1 LIKSLQKLVQLY
13 LLLQQQLR
21 TFSLKM
27 QKLSP
32 IEVNEICDELGENYP
47 KSIEQVHGGDI
58 HNAWRIEFSNKKLF
72 LKRNIRNKKFLEF
85 EKYCLQ
91 NLRKYI
97 NQENLVIPE
106 VIAYK
111 NIKNIEILLIEW
123 IDMHNFDQKKLGKGL
138 GELHLKSAE
147 SNPKMFGFPVEGFI
161 GTTDQKKGLEDN
173 WIDCFLNL
181 RIIPQLLS
189 LKSRILDKEIINK
202 VKEKIKSELLNHKP
216 INSLVHGDLWSGNAG
231 IDKSGKGVIF
241 DPASWWADNEV
252 DIAMTKL
259 FGGFRK
265 EFYEEYYR
273 IFPIK
278 EGFEKRIIIYNFYHI
293 LNHANMFGGG
303 YLKQVKDYVKA
314 ILNM

>member
-1 LIKSLQKLVQLY
+1 
-13 LLLQQQLR
+13 
-21 TFSLKM
+21 M

-32 IEVNEICDELGENYP
+32 IEINEICEELGETYP

-216 INSLVHGDLWSGNAG
+216 INALVHGDLWSGNAG
-231 IDKSGKGVIF
+231 MDKNGKGVIF

-265 EFYEEYYR
+265 EFYEEYHR

-278 EGFEKRIIIYNFYHI
+278 NGFEKRIIIYNFYHI

-303 YLKQVKDYVKA
+303 YLNQVEDYINA

>member
-1 LIKSLQKLVQLY
+1 
-13 LLLQQQLR
+13 
-21 TFSLKM
+21 M

-32 IEVNEICDELGENYP
+32 IEINEICEELGEKYP

-189 LKSRILDKEIINK
+189 LKSRILDEEIINK
-202 VKEKIKSELLNHKP
+202 VKEKIQSELLNHKP
-216 INSLVHGDLWSGNAG
+216 INALVHGDLWSGNAG
-231 IDKSGKGVIF
+231 IDKNGKGVIF

-265 EFYEEYYR
+265 EFYEEYHR

-278 EGFEKRIIIYNFYHI
+278 NGFEKRIIIYNFYHI

-303 YLKQVKDYVKA
+303 YLNQVEDYVKA
-314 ILNM
+314 ILKM

>member
-1 LIKSLQKLVQLY
+1 
-13 LLLQQQLR
+13 
-21 TFSLKM
+21 M

-32 IEVNEICDELGENYP
+32 IEINEICEELGETYP

-58 HNAWRIEFSNKKLF
+58 HSAWRIEFSNKKLF

-181 RIIPQLLS
+181 RIIPQLLI

-216 INSLVHGDLWSGNAG
+216 INALVHGDLWSGNAG
-231 IDKSGKGVIF
+231 MDKNGKGVIF

-265 EFYEEYYR
+265 EFYEEYHK

-278 EGFEKRIIIYNFYHI
+278 NGFEKRIIIYNFYHI

-303 YLKQVKDYVKA
+303 YLNQVKDYVKA

>member
-1 LIKSLQKLVQLY
+1 
-13 LLLQQQLR
+13 
-21 TFSLKM
+21 M

-32 IEVNEICDELGENYP
+32 IEINEICEELGETYP

-58 HNAWRIEFSNKKLF
+58 HNAWRIEFSKKKVF

-216 INSLVHGDLWSGNAG
+216 INALVHGDLWSGNAG
-231 IDKSGKGVIF
+231 MDKNGKGVIF

-265 EFYEEYYR
+265 EFYEEYHR

-278 EGFEKRIIIYNFYHI
+278 NGFEKRIIIYNFYHI

-303 YLKQVKDYVKA
+303 YLNQVEDYVKA

>member
-1 LIKSLQKLVQLY
+1 
-13 LLLQQQLR
+13 
-21 TFSLKM
+21 M

-32 IEVNEICDELGENYP
+32 IEINEICEELGENYP

-181 RIIPQLLS
+181 RIIPQLLI

-216 INSLVHGDLWSGNAG
+216 INALVHGDLWSGNAG
-231 IDKSGKGVIF
+231 MDKNGKGVIF

-265 EFYEEYYR
+265 EFYEEYHR

-278 EGFEKRIIIYNFYHI
+278 NGFEKRIIIYNFYHI

-303 YLKQVKDYVKA
+303 YLNQVEDYVKA

>member
-1 LIKSLQKLVQLY
+1 
-13 LLLQQQLR
+13 
-21 TFSLKM
+21 M

-32 IEVNEICDELGENYP
+32 FEVNEICNELGEAYP
-47 KSIEQVHGGDI
+47 KNIEQIHGGDI
-58 HNAWRIEFSNKKLF
+58 HSTWLIEFSNKKLF
-72 LKRNIRNKKFLEF
+72 LKKNVRNKKLLKY

-97 NQENLVIPE
+97 NQKNLVIPE

-111 NIKNIEILLIEW
+111 NIKNIEILLLEW
-123 IDMHNFDQKKLGKGL
+123 IDMQNFDQKKLGKGL
-138 GELHLKSAE
+138 GEMHLNSAE

-161 GTTDQKKGLEDN
+161 GVTDQKKGWEDN

-181 RIIPQLLS
+181 RIIPQLLM
-189 LKSRILDKEIINK
+189 LKSKILEKETINN
-202 VKEKIKSELLNHKP
+202 VKEKIQSELLNHKP
-216 INSLVHGDLWSGNAG
+216 INSIVHGDLWSGNVG
-231 IDKSGKGVIF
+231 IDNSGKGVMF

-265 EFYEEYYR
+265 EFYEEYHR

-278 EGFEKRIIIYNFYHI
+278 KGFENRIIIYNFYHI

-303 YLKQVKDYVKA
+303 YFNQVRDYSKA

>member
-1 LIKSLQKLVQLY
+1 
-13 LLLQQQLR
+13 
-21 TFSLKM
+21 M
-27 QKLSP
+27 QKLAP
-32 IEVNEICDELGENYP
+32 IEINEICEELGETYP

-216 INSLVHGDLWSGNAG
+216 INALVHGDLWSGNVG
-231 IDKSGKGVIF
+231 IETSGKGVIF

-265 EFYEEYYR
+265 EFYEEYHK

-278 EGFEKRIIIYNFYHI
+278 DGFEKRIIIYNFYHV
-293 LNHANMFGGG
+293 LNHANMFGGS
-303 YLKQVKDYVKA
+303 YFNQVRDYVKS

>member
-1 LIKSLQKLVQLY
+1 
-13 LLLQQQLR
+13 
-21 TFSLKM
+21 M

-32 IEVNEICDELGENYP
+32 IEINEICEELGETYP

-181 RIIPQLLS
+181 RIKPQLLS
-189 LKSRILDKEIINK
+189 LKSRNLDKEIINK
-202 VKEKIKSELLNHKP
+202 VKEKIQSELLNHKP
-216 INSLVHGDLWSGNAG
+216 INALVHGDLWSGNAG
-231 IDKSGKGVIF
+231 MDKNGKGVIF

-265 EFYEEYYR
+265 EFYEEYHR
-273 IFPIK
+273 IFPLK
-278 EGFEKRIIIYNFYHI
+278 NGFEKRIIIYNFYHI

-303 YLKQVKDYVKA
+303 YLNQVEDYVKA

>member
-1 LIKSLQKLVQLY
+1 
-13 LLLQQQLR
+13 
-21 TFSLKM
+21 M

-32 IEVNEICDELGENYP
+32 IEINEICEELGETYP

-181 RIIPQLLS
+181 RIIPQLLI
-189 LKSRILDKEIINK
+189 LQSRILDKETINQ

-216 INSLVHGDLWSGNAG
+216 INALVHGDLWSGNAG
-231 IDKSGKGVIF
+231 MDKNGKGVIF

-265 EFYEEYYR
+265 EFYEEYHR

-278 EGFEKRIIIYNFYHI
+278 NGFEKRIIIYNFYHI

-303 YLKQVKDYVKA
+303 YLKQVQDYVKA

>member
-1 LIKSLQKLVQLY
+1 
-13 LLLQQQLR
+13 
-21 TFSLKM
+21 M

-32 IEVNEICDELGENYP
+32 IEINEICEELGETYP

-189 LKSRILDKEIINK
+189 LKSRILDKESLNK

-216 INSLVHGDLWSGNAG
+216 INALVHGDLWSGNAG
-231 IDKSGKGVIF
+231 MDKNGKGVIF

-265 EFYEEYYR
+265 EFYEEYHR

-278 EGFEKRIIIYNFYHI
+278 NGFEKRIIIYNFYHI

-303 YLKQVKDYVKA
+303 YLNQVEDYVKA
-314 ILNM
+314 ILKM

>member
-1 LIKSLQKLVQLY
+1 
-13 LLLQQQLR
+13 
-21 TFSLKM
+21 M

-32 IEVNEICDELGENYP
+32 IEINEICEELGETYP

-173 WIDCFLNL
+173 WINCFLNL

-202 VKEKIKSELLNHKP
+202 IKEKIKSELLNHKP
-216 INSLVHGDLWSGNAG
+216 INALVHGDLWSGNAG
-231 IDKSGKGVIF
+231 MDKNGKGVIF

-265 EFYEEYYR
+265 EFYEEYHR

-278 EGFEKRIIIYNFYHI
+278 NGFEKRIIIYNFYHI

-303 YLKQVKDYVKA
+303 YLNQVEDYVKA

>member
-1 LIKSLQKLVQLY
+1 
-13 LLLQQQLR
+13 
-21 TFSLKM
+21 M

-32 IEVNEICDELGENYP
+32 IEINEICQELGETYP
-47 KSIEQVHGGDI
+47 KSIEPVPGGDI
-58 HNAWRIEFSNKKLF
+58 HSAWRIEFSNKKLF
-72 LKRNIRNKKFLEF
+72 LKKNIRNKKFLEF

-91 NLRKYI
+91 NLSKFI
-97 NQENLVIPE
+97 NRENLVIPE

-111 NIKNIEILLIEW
+111 VIKNKEILLIEW
-123 IDMHNFDQKKLGKGL
+123 IDMHNFDQRKLGKGL

-147 SNPKMFGFPVEGFI
+147 SDPKMFGFPVEGFI
-161 GTTDQKKGLEDN
+161 GTTDQKKGSEDN

-181 RIIPQLLS
+181 RIIPQLLI
-189 LKSRILDKEIINK
+189 LKSTILDKEIINK
-202 VKEKIKSELLNHKP
+202 VKEKIKLELLNHKP
-216 INSLVHGDLWSGNAG
+216 INALVHGDLWSGNAG
-231 IDKSGKGVIF
+231 TDKSGKGVIF
-241 DPASWWADNEV
+241 DPASWWADSEV

-265 EFYEEYYR
+265 EFYEEYHR
-273 IFPIK
+273 IFPVK

-303 YLKQVKDYVKA
+303 YLKQVKDYVTA

>member
-1 LIKSLQKLVQLY
+1 
-13 LLLQQQLR
+13 
-21 TFSLKM
+21 M

-32 IEVNEICDELGENYP
+32 IEINEICEELGETYP

-189 LKSRILDKEIINK
+189 LKSTFLDKETTTQ
-202 VKEKIKSELLNHKP
+202 VTEKIKSELLNHKP
-216 INSLVHGDLWSGNAG
+216 INALVHGDLWSGNAG
-231 IDKSGKGVIF
+231 MDKSGRGVIF

-265 EFYEEYYR
+265 EFYEEYHR

-278 EGFEKRIIIYNFYHI
+278 NGFEKRIIIYNFYHI

-303 YLKQVKDYVKA
+303 YLNQVEDYVKA

>member
-1 LIKSLQKLVQLY
+1 
-13 LLLQQQLR
+13 
-21 TFSLKM
+21 M

-32 IEVNEICDELGENYP
+32 IEINEICEELGETYP

-111 NIKNIEILLIEW
+111 NLKNIEILLIEW

-216 INSLVHGDLWSGNAG
+216 INALVHGDLWSGNAG
-231 IDKSGKGVIF
+231 IDKNGRGVIF

-265 EFYEEYYR
+265 EFYEEYHR

-278 EGFEKRIIIYNFYHI
+278 NGFEKRIIIYNFYHI

-303 YLKQVKDYVKA
+303 YLNQVEDYVKA

>member
-1 LIKSLQKLVQLY
+1 
-13 LLLQQQLR
+13 
-21 TFSLKM
+21 M

-32 IEVNEICDELGENYP
+32 IEINEICEELGETYP
-47 KSIEQVHGGDI
+47 KSIEPVHGGDI
-58 HNAWRIEFSNKKLF
+58 HSAWRIEFSNKKLF

-97 NQENLVIPE
+97 NRENLVIPE

-161 GTTDQKKGLEDN
+161 GTTDQKKGSEDN

-181 RIIPQLLS
+181 RIIPQLLI
-189 LKSRILDKEIINK
+189 LKSTILDKEIINK
-202 VKEKIKSELLNHKP
+202 VKEKIKLELLNHKP
-216 INSLVHGDLWSGNAG
+216 INALVHGDLWSGNTG
-231 IDKSGKGVIF
+231 TDKSGKGVIF

-265 EFYEEYYR
+265 EFYEEYHR
-273 IFPIK
+273 IFPVK
-278 EGFEKRIIIYNFYHI
+278 GGFEKRIIIYNFYHI

-303 YLKQVKDYVKA
+303 YLKQVKDYVMA

>member
-1 LIKSLQKLVQLY
+1 
-13 LLLQQQLR
+13 
-21 TFSLKM
+21 M

-32 IEVNEICDELGENYP
+32 IEINEICEELGETYP

-58 HNAWRIEFSNKKLF
+58 HSAWQIEFSNKKLF

-216 INSLVHGDLWSGNAG
+216 INALVHGDLWSGNAG
-231 IDKSGKGVIF
+231 MDKNGKGVIF

-265 EFYEEYYR
+265 EFYEEYHR

-278 EGFEKRIIIYNFYHI
+278 NGFEKRIIIYNFYHI

>member
-1 LIKSLQKLVQLY
+1 
-13 LLLQQQLR
+13 
-21 TFSLKM
+21 M

-32 IEVNEICDELGENYP
+32 IEINEICEELGETYP

-72 LKRNIRNKKFLEF
+72 LKRNIRNEKFLEF

-91 NLRKYI
+91 HLRKYI

-189 LKSRILDKEIINK
+189 LKSRILDKETINK
-202 VKEKIKSELLNHKP
+202 VKEKIQSELLNHKP
-216 INSLVHGDLWSGNAG
+216 INALVHGDLWSGNAG
-231 IDKSGKGVIF
+231 MDKNGKGVIF

-265 EFYEEYYR
+265 EFYEEYHR

-278 EGFEKRIIIYNFYHI
+278 NGFEKRIIIYNFYHI

-303 YLKQVKDYVKA
+303 YLNQVEDYVKA

>member
-1 LIKSLQKLVQLY
+1 
-13 LLLQQQLR
+13 
-21 TFSLKM
+21 M
-27 QKLSP
+27 QKLSL
-32 IEVNEICDELGENYP
+32 IEVNEICDELGETYP

-58 HNAWRIEFSNKKLF
+58 HSAWQIEFSNKKLF
-72 LKRNIRNKKFLEF
+72 LKKNIRNKKFLKF

-97 NQENLVIPE
+97 NQENLVIPK

-111 NIKNIEILLIEW
+111 NIKNIEILLIDW

-216 INSLVHGDLWSGNAG
+216 INALVHGDLWSGNAG
-231 IDKSGKGVIF
+231 MDKSGKGVIF

-252 DIAMTKL
+252 DIAMTRL

-265 EFYEEYYR
+265 EFYEEYHK

-278 EGFEKRIIIYNFYHI
+278 KGFDKRIIIYNFYHI
-293 LNHANMFGGG
+293 LNHANMFGGS
-303 YLKQVKDYVKA
+303 YFYQVEEYVNK
-314 ILNM
+314 ILSM

>member
-1 LIKSLQKLVQLY
+1 
-13 LLLQQQLR
+13 
-21 TFSLKM
+21 M
-27 QKLSP
+27 QKLSL
-32 IEVNEICDELGENYP
+32 IEINEICEELGETYP

-216 INSLVHGDLWSGNAG
+216 INALVHGDLWSGNAG
-231 IDKSGKGVIF
+231 MDKSGKGVIF

-265 EFYEEYYR
+265 EFYEEYHK

-278 EGFEKRIIIYNFYHI
+278 KGFEKRIIIYNFYHI

-303 YLKQVKDYVKA
+303 YLNQVEDYVKA

>member
-1 LIKSLQKLVQLY
+1 
-13 LLLQQQLR
+13 
-21 TFSLKM
+21 M

-32 IEVNEICDELGENYP
+32 IEINEICEELGETYP
-47 KSIEQVHGGDI
+47 KSIEQVNGGDI
-58 HNAWRIEFSNKKLF
+58 HSAWRIEFSNKKLF

-181 RIIPQLLS
+181 RIIPQLLI
-189 LKSRILDKEIINK
+189 LKSTNLDKEIINK
-202 VKEKIKSELLNHKP
+202 VKEKIKTVLLNHEP
-216 INSLVHGDLWSGNAG
+216 INALVHGDLWSGNAG
-231 IDKSGKGVIF
+231 MDKSGKGVIF

-265 EFYEEYYR
+265 EFYEEYHR

-278 EGFEKRIIIYNFYHI
+278 NGFEKRIIIYNFYHI

>member
-1 LIKSLQKLVQLY
+1 
-13 LLLQQQLR
+13 
-21 TFSLKM
+21 M

-32 IEVNEICDELGENYP
+32 IEINEICEELGETYP

-58 HNAWRIEFSNKKLF
+58 HSAWKIKFSNKKFF
-72 LKRNIRNKKFLEF
+72 LKRNIRNKKFLKF

-97 NQENLVIPE
+97 NQENLVIPD

-161 GTTDQKKGLEDN
+161 GTTDQKKGFEDN
-173 WIDCFLNL
+173 WIDCFLKL
-181 RIIPQLLS
+181 RIIPQLLI
-189 LKSRILDKEIINK
+189 LKSTLDKEIINK

-216 INSLVHGDLWSGNAG
+216 INVLVHGDLWSGNAG
-231 IDKSGKGVIF
+231 MDKSGKGVIF

-259 FGGFRK
+259 FGGFGK
-265 EFYEEYYR
+265 EFYEEYHR
-273 IFPIK
+273 VFPVK
-278 EGFEKRIIIYNFYHI
+278 NGFEKRIIIYNFYHI

-303 YLKQVKDYVKA
+303 YLKQVNDYVKA
-314 ILNM
+314 IINM

>member
-1 LIKSLQKLVQLY
+1 
-13 LLLQQQLR
+13 
-21 TFSLKM
+21 M

-32 IEVNEICDELGENYP
+32 IEINEICKELGETYP

-58 HNAWRIEFSNKKLF
+58 HNAWRIEFSDKNLF
-72 LKRNIRNKKFLEF
+72 LKRNIRNKKFLKF

-97 NQENLVIPE
+97 NQENLIIPE

-111 NIKNIEILLIEW
+111 NIKNIEILLIDW

-181 RIIPQLLS
+181 RIIPQLLI
-189 LKSRILDKEIINK
+189 LKSKILEKEIIIK
-202 VKEKIKSELLNHKP
+202 VIEKIKSELLNHKP
-216 INSLVHGDLWSGNAG
+216 INTLVHGDLWSGNAG
-231 IDKSGKGVIF
+231 MEKSGKGVIF

-265 EFYEEYYR
+265 EFYEEYHR

-278 EGFEKRIIIYNFYHI
+278 NGFEKRIIIYNFYHI
-293 LNHANMFGGG
+293 LNHANMFGGA
-303 YLKQVKDYVKA
+303 YLKQVKDYVKE

>member
-1 LIKSLQKLVQLY
+1 
-13 LLLQQQLR
+13 
-21 TFSLKM
+21 M

-32 IEVNEICDELGENYP
+32 IEINEICEELGETYP

-216 INSLVHGDLWSGNAG
+216 INALVHGDLWSGNAG
-231 IDKSGKGVIF
+231 MDKNGKGVIF

-265 EFYEEYYR
+265 EFYEEYHR

-278 EGFEKRIIIYNFYHI
+278 NGFEKRIIIYNFYHI

-303 YLKQVKDYVKA
+303 YLNQVQDYVKA

>member
-1 LIKSLQKLVQLY
+1 
-13 LLLQQQLR
+13 
-21 TFSLKM
+21 M

-32 IEVNEICDELGENYP
+32 IEVNEICDELGETYP

-58 HNAWRIEFSNKKLF
+58 HSAWQIEFSNRKLF
-72 LKRNIRNKKFLEF
+72 LKKNIRNKKFLEF

-91 NLRKYI
+91 NLRKFI
-97 NQENLVIPE
+97 NEENLVLPE

-181 RIIPQLLS
+181 RIIPQLLI
-189 LKSRILDKEIINK
+189 LKSKILEKEIINK
-202 VKEKIKSELLNHKP
+202 VIEKIKSELLNHKP
-216 INSLVHGDLWSGNAG
+216 TNSLVHGDLWSGNAG
-231 IDKSGKGVIF
+231 MNKCGKGVIF

-259 FGGFRK
+259 FGGFRN
-265 EFYEEYYR
+265 EFYEEYHK

-278 EGFEKRIIIYNFYHI
+278 QGFDKRIIIYNFYHI
-293 LNHANMFGGG
+293 LNHANMFGGS
-303 YLKQVKDYVKA
+303 YFYKVKDYIKA
-314 ILNM
+314 ILGM

>member
-1 LIKSLQKLVQLY
+1 
-13 LLLQQQLR
+13 
-21 TFSLKM
+21 M
-27 QKLSP
+27 QKLTH
-32 IEVNEICDELGENYP
+32 IEVNEICDELGETYP

-58 HNAWRIEFSNKKLF
+58 HSAWQIVFSNKKLF
-72 LKRNIRNKKFLEF
+72 LKKNNRNKKILEF

-91 NLRKYI
+91 NLRNYI

-111 NIKNIEILLIEW
+111 NIKNIEILIIEW
-123 IDMHNFDQKKLGKGL
+123 IDMDNFDQKKLGKGL
-138 GELHLKSAE
+138 GELHLKSSE
-147 SNPKMFGFPVEGFI
+147 SNPKMFGSPVEGFI
-161 GTTDQKKGLEDN
+161 GTTDQKKGWEDN

-181 RIIPQLLS
+181 RIIPQLLI
-189 LKSRILDKEIINK
+189 LKSTILDKEIANK

-216 INSLVHGDLWSGNAG
+216 INVLVHGDLWSGNAG
-231 IDKSGKGVIF
+231 MDKSGRGVIF

-265 EFYEEYYR
+265 EFYEEYHKV
-273 IFPIK
+273 FPIK
-278 EGFEKRIIIYNFYHI
+278 KGFEKRIIIYNFYHI
-293 LNHANMFGGG
+293 LNHANMFGGA
-303 YLKQVKDYVKA
+303 YLKQVQDYVKE

>member
-1 LIKSLQKLVQLY
+1 
-13 LLLQQQLR
+13 
-21 TFSLKM
+21 M

-32 IEVNEICDELGENYP
+32 IEINEICEELGEKYP

-72 LKRNIRNKKFLEF
+72 LKRNIRNEKFLEF

-91 NLRKYI
+91 HLRKYI

-189 LKSRILDKEIINK
+189 LKSRILDEEIINK
-202 VKEKIKSELLNHKP
+202 VKEKIQSELLNHKP
-216 INSLVHGDLWSGNAG
+216 INALVHGDLWSGNAG
-231 IDKSGKGVIF
+231 IDKNGKGVVF

-265 EFYEEYYR
+265 EFYEEYHR

-278 EGFEKRIIIYNFYHI
+278 NGFEKRIIIYNFYHI

-303 YLKQVKDYVKA
+303 YLNQVEDYVKA
-314 ILNM
+314 ILKM

>member
-1 LIKSLQKLVQLY
+1 
-13 LLLQQQLR
+13 
-21 TFSLKM
+21 M

-32 IEVNEICDELGENYP
+32 IEINEICEELGETYP

-58 HNAWRIEFSNKKLF
+58 HSAWRIEFSNKKLF

-138 GELHLKSAE
+138 GELHLKSVE

-173 WIDCFLNL
+173 WIDCFLKL

-189 LKSRILDKEIINK
+189 LKSRILDREIIYK
-202 VKEKIKSELLNHKP
+202 VKEKIKLELLNHKP
-216 INSLVHGDLWSGNAG
+216 INALVHGDLWSGNAG
-231 IDKSGKGVIF
+231 MDKNGKGVIF

-265 EFYEEYYR
+265 EFYEEYHR
-273 IFPIK
+273 IFPLK
-278 EGFEKRIIIYNFYHI
+278 NGFEKRIIIYNFYHI

-303 YLKQVKDYVKA
+303 YLNQVEDYVKA

>member
-1 LIKSLQKLVQLY
+1 
-13 LLLQQQLR
+13 
-21 TFSLKM
+21 M

-32 IEVNEICDELGENYP
+32 IEINEICEELGETYP

-189 LKSRILDKEIINK
+189 LKSRILDKEVINK
-202 VKEKIKSELLNHKP
+202 VREKIKLELLNHKP
-216 INSLVHGDLWSGNAG
+216 INALVHGDLWSGNAG
-231 IDKSGKGVIF
+231 MDKNGKGVIF

-265 EFYEEYYR
+265 EFYEEYHR

-278 EGFEKRIIIYNFYHI
+278 NGFEKRIIIYNFYHI

-303 YLKQVKDYVKA
+303 YLNQVQDYVKA